1 MLWLGVPVVL
11 VLVVSAWLSYRSA
24 ARQATLVTDRQLI
37 ASARM
42 IAERIDYT
50 DGAISVVV
58 PPSALEIFSSD
69 SHDEVAYAVVGQ
81 HSQLVAGFPGL
92 DPPPEVPPDFGHRAY
107 ETMFRTEAMRAMI
120 LRQPVIV
127 PGGTVSVSVMVGE
140 TLKGR
145 DALIRS
151 LWVRGFVEE
160 TTLVLAGALSIW
172 IGINRELRPILSLR
186 RAVLDRPADR
196 FEPFDSSSVQSEI
209 RPLVEALNSHMQ
221 RLERQLRR
229 QRRFLDSAAHQL
241 RTPLAVMKTQ
251 IGYARR
257 TREATDSAL
266 ALEAIDGNLSAM
278 SRLTSQLLTLGRVEH
293 GRASLRAETVDLG
306 LVVRAAVAEAA
317 PRALDHGV
325 ELALDLAGHCPVT
338 GTTMLVTEMANNLI
352 DNAIRHAGVGAVATV
367 SVRRSG
373 ATAMM
378 VVEDDGAGAS
388 DDDRASLLERFRRGR
403 NTQSGGSGLGLSIV
417 AEIAEMFGGTVEIP
431 ARAGGRG
438 FCVVVHLPLTEP
450 DGRQSTS
457 PSRRS

>member
-1 MLWLGVPVVL
+1 MPSSG
-11 VLVVSAWLSYRSA
+11 S
-24 ARQATLVTDRQLI
+24 T
-37 ASARM
+37 AS
-42 IAERIDYT
+42 
-50 DGAISVVV
+50 
-58 PPSALEIFSSD
+58 SSR
-69 SHDEVAYAVVGQ
+69 A
-81 HSQLVAGFPGL
+81 FPGL

-160 TTLVLAGALSIW
+160 ATLVLAGALSIW

-293 GRASLRAETVDLG
+293 DRASLRAETVDLG

-352 DNAIRHAGVGAVATV
+352 DNAIRHAGAGAVATV

-403 NTQSGGSGLGLSIV
+403 NTPIGRQRSRPLHRCRDRRDVRGNGRDTR
-417 AEIAEMFGGTVEIP
+417 ARR
-431 ARAGGRG
+431 RAGILRRR
-438 FCVVVHLPLTEP
+438 P
-450 DGRQSTS
+450 
-457 PSRRS
+457 PSSYRARRSTIRRHRRVARERALTSCRRWPCRRIPSCRSSRDRWACS